1 MMLYPG
7 ATVSA
12 PVGQKSTDW
21 LKTLQPSMVQSAGRS
36 I

>member
-12 PVGQKSTDW
+12 PVGQKSVDW
-21 LKTLQPSMVQSAGRS
+21 LKTLQPAFIASSGRS

>member
-1 MMLYPG
+1 MLYAG
-7 ATVSA
+7 EKVSA

-21 LKTLQPSMVQSAGRS
+21 LKTLKPDFIQSAGRS